1 MWTSLGGSPKP
12 RMTPCQPRIKKDP
25 GPWLTKAGLSKRD
38 DYYSLPNG
46 LHQQPQ
52 KCFYLNPG
60 LTLVNTTKTQ
70 QKHNKNTTMPTM
82 PQLFLERSFS
92 QLLLPCRKHSVAA
105 ASRPHLNVQM
115 VTRAAQDLFLRGLQG
130 REVTLK
136 KIWWPPVT
144 SCFIIPITNN

>member
-25 GPWLTKAGLSKRD
+25 GPWLTKAGLSKKWW
-38 DYYSLPNG
+38 L
-46 LHQQPQ
+46 L
-52 KCFYLNPG
+52 FA
-60 LTLVNTTKTQ
+60 TKWSSPTASKKFFWIQGWHWWTQ